1 MTEVNA
7 TQEKPLVVWFTASWC
22 GGCKLVAPTLE
33 KMAEELHNH
42 ATFIQVD
49 AEQLETLCEEVE
61 VDNFPHF
68 RVYRAGKVE
77 GDLTS
82 SKAEKVEEFI
92 RGLVVTTAEAPVA
105 AEAQEQETVVEETS
119 TVEEALE
126 NEAVSAEEAMIG
138 VIAETL
144 QEVVAAE
151 VAAGVAAE
159 DAVPKEDTEMAE
171 PIKVDDGSKKR
182 QEREASEV
190 DSEQVTKKAKTEE
203 QDVGQEIVSVE
214 LAITVGAE
222 ADVVNEEAQKE
233 QEVAEEE
240 IEEVAINDE
249 FRSAQ
254 EPAVSDKIDVVEE
267 ATPSDHLDAAE
278 EAALIEHFDVTE
290 VVTTSDKLD
299 AREADTAVTNA
310 PAA

>member
-1 MTEVNA
+1 
-7 TQEKPLVVWFTASWC
+7 
-22 GGCKLVAPTLE
+22 
-33 KMAEELHNH
+33 MAEELHNH
-42 ATFIQVD
+42 ATFVQVD

-92 RGLVVTTAEAPVA
+92 RGLVVTTTEAPVA
-105 AEAQEQETVVEETS
+105 AEDQEQGTVVEETS

-126 NEAVSAEEAMIG
+126 SEAVSAEEAMIG

-151 VAAGVAAE
+151 VAAAEVAAEVAAE
-159 DAVPKEDTEMAE
+159 DAVPKEDTEMAK
-171 PIKVDDGSKKR
+171 PIKVDDDSKKR

-203 QDVGQEIVSVE
+203 QEVGQEIASVE

-233 QEVAEEE
+233 QEGVEEE
-240 IEEVAINDE
+240 VEEVAINDE

-278 EAALIEHFDVTE
+278 ETALIDHFDVTE

-299 AREADTAVTNA
+299 AREADAAVTNA